1 MAQGDGVATTFFWH
15 DYETFGVDTR
25 RDAPA
30 QFAGIRTDAELN
42 EVGEPV
48 MLYCKPPRDA
58 LPDPGACL
66 ITGITP
72 QLCEAR
78 GLGEAAFAQRV
89 LDELGAPGT
98 IGVGYN
104 TLGFDDE
111 VTRHL
116 FWRNLIDPYG
126 REWQNQCGR
135 WDLFNVVR
143 CAYALRPDGIEWP
156 RKEDGRVS
164 LKLEH
169 LSAANGLSH
178 EAAHDALSDVRA
190 TIGLARLLRRTQP
203 KLFDYCLNLRSKREV
218 QQVIGPLGAQRQPF
232 LHVSGMYGHERGYL
246 AVVWP
251 LAPHPTNSNE
261 VIVWDLWADPCELLD
276 LSVSD
281 IRLRL
286 FTRRED
292 LPEGL
297 SRLPIKSVHINKSPV
312 VIRNLS
318 TLSAA
323 RAAHWGLDVAQAV
336 AHAGRAL
343 AQWQAFDALPWSAV
357 FKRDEAPATEEP
369 DAEQTLY
376 GGPFLSNSD
385 RRSLEHLRQQSAES
399 LAQAQPHFEDGRLD
413 ALLLRYRAR
422 NWPDTLTEDE
432 QAQWLSHCRARL
444 HQGKSGHRTVTQVL
458 AQIDE
463 LAEQCIDTD
472 DERGQALLEALV
484 DWVEAIA
491 P

>member
-1 MAQGDGVATTFFWH
+1 MGPGDEVDSTFFWH
-15 DYETFGVDTR
+15 DYETFGIDTR

-42 EVGEPV
+42 EVGEAV

-58 LPDPGACL
+58 LPDPGSCL

-72 QLCEAR
+72 QLCEER

-143 CAYALRPDGIEWP
+143 CAYALRPEGLVWP
-156 RKEDGRVS
+156 VKEDGRTS

-169 LSAANGLSH
+169 LSAANGLMH

-190 TIGLARLLRRTQP
+190 TIGLARLLRSQQP
-203 KLFDYCLNLRSKREV
+203 KLFDYCLGLRHKRAV

-251 LAPHPTNSNE
+251 LAQHPTNSNE
-261 VIVWDLWADPCELLD
+261 VIVWDLAADPCELLG
-276 LSVSD
+276 LSVTD
-281 IRLRL
+281 IRTRL

-292 LPEGL
+292 LPEGVT
-297 SRLPIKSVHINKSPV
+297 RLPIKSVHINKSPV
-312 VIRNLS
+312 VIKRLD
-318 TLSAA
+318 TLSDE
-323 RAAHWGLDVAQAV
+323 RAAHWGVDVAQALR
-336 AHAGRAL
+336 HAQAAL
-343 AQWQAFDALPWSAV
+343 AQASAFDALPWAQV
-357 FKRDEAPATEEP
+357 FSREPREGDEEL

-376 GGPFLSNSD
+376 GGAFLSNND
-385 RRSLEHLRQQSAES
+385 RRALEKLRLLSGQD
-399 LAQAQPHFEDGRLD
+399 LARQRPAFEDARLD
-413 ALLLRYRAR
+413 EMLLRYRAR
-422 NWPDTLTEDE
+422 NWPEALEAAE

-444 HQGKSGHRTVTQVL
+444 LQGKGGHRTVAQVL
-458 AQIDE
+458 ARIDE
-463 LAEQCIDTD
+463 LADERMQAE
-472 DERGQALLEALV
+472 DERGQAVLEALV
-484 DWVEAIA
+484 DWVEAIV